1 MALLSASDF
10 TGYSDSCAIP
20 SGSSDVIFSVSVDLI
35 LSAGISQ
42 QVFGSLSSALKCIH
56 YMEVNKLCSLSP
68 NEDITIINLR
78 SGLLILGHTYINQK
92 VMNSY
97 VFTYHGYQVQAIHR
111 SMADMV
117 SLSEAL
123 ASVGFRCIS
132 LPWDTAVDAKLEND
146 RADKDRPRI
155 QVIDYVYKSP
165 TLPHTSLVDSSPIVI
180 SGV

>member
-10 TGYSDSCAIP
+10 TGYSDSYAIP
-20 SGSSDVIFSVSVDLI
+20 ANSSDVIFCGSVDLI
-35 LSAGISQ
+35 LSTGITQ
-42 QVFGSLSSALKCIH
+42 QVFDTLSTGLKCTH
-56 YMEVNKLCSLSP
+56 YMEANKLYSLSP

-78 SGLLILGHTYINQK
+78 SKLIILENTYINQE
-92 VMNSY
+92 MMDSY
-97 VFTYHGYQVQAIHR
+97 VFTYHGNQAQGIHR

-123 ASVGFRCIS
+123 ASVGFRCIG
-132 LPWDTAVDAKLEND
+132 LPWSTAVNAKMEND
-146 RADKDRPRI
+146 RADKDMPRI

-180 SGV
+180 TGA